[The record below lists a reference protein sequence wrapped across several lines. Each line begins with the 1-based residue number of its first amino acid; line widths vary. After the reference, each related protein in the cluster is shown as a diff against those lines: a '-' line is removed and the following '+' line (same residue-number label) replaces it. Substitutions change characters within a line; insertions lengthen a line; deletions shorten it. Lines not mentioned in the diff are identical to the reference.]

1 MNIIPTLKYAWQTTV
16 HKWFVFRAGLKIGV
30 PLYQLLVHDLSKY
43 TPAELPHYGRQFY
56 GDKSDP
62 VGFNIAWL
70 HHQNVNA
77 HHWEYW
83 IPRTGHSRCVVP
95 FPDDTPL
102 AMSDNAAREMVTD
115 WFAACRAYEGR
126 WPEVGNWGWLAQNW
140 WIIKKRMHPVTVDI
154 SFVEITRFRQLP
166 GNCLESR
173 RPI

>member
-83 IPRTGHSRCVVP
+83 IPRTTHYAGDLVP
-95 FPDDTPL
+95 NQPIKMPEKY
-102 AMSDNAAREMVTD
+102 AKEMAAD
-115 WFAACRAYEGR
+115 WMGASRAYEGN
-126 WPEVGNWGWLAQNW
+126 WPTNFDEWGWFQTNFHTLDL
-140 WIIKKRMHPVTVDI
+140 HPR
-154 SFVEITRFRQLP
+154 TRREMYHILRNA
-166 GNCLESR
+166 GVRVRKEE
-173 RPI
+173 